1 MPRIY
6 FRTSLLRQWVEEETL
21 YASPH
26 WEGNWI
32 EYPHHIHPPPILYFV
47 KNKRWILVTPDSL
60 CGPDTK
66 YKELTFNQAMAW
78 LHENVWPRDPHS
90 VPDVVYIKI
99 KELENQEWA
108 NS

>member
-6 FRTSLLRQWVEEETL
+6 LGVPVTRQYMDEQTL

-32 EYPHHIHPPPILYFV
+32 EYTHHIHPPILYFV
-47 KNKRWILVTPDSL
+47 KNKRWILVNPDHRCS
-60 CGPDTK
+60 PDTK
-66 YKELTFNQAMAW
+66 YKEFTFDQAMDW
-78 LHENVWPRDPHS
+78 LHKNVWLIDPHS
-90 VPDVVYIKI
+90 VPDVVFRKI